1 MVDGHGIL
9 QQVGLEDETGTRGP
23 ADLKIIVVVVVV
35 VVECCCFLIIII
47 VGHLEPRLPLVLCN
61 CRHF

>member
-1 MVDGHGIL
+1 MFTSESLHAEPFHTKAWKYEVI
-9 QQVGLEDETGTRGP
+9 
-23 ADLKIIVVVVVV
+23 V

-47 VGHLEPRLPLVLCN
+47 VGHFEPRLPLVLCN